1 MEWDGNSSE
10 TPATDK
16 AGGSVAARKYNLRR
30 AAIRLIPFTVGS
42 ASPDIAPCLSF
53 EDFSMRFSARAA
65 IAAIAIA
72 TLWTAGPACS
82 QPGLT
87 LPARPD
93 AATDKFASLDK
104 AARRTISV
112 ACSKEADEQG
122 LKGKARGK
130 FRSAC
135 KRDKAAAAAAATP
148 VPAPAPT
155 PEKPK

>member
-1 MEWDGNSSE
+1 
-10 TPATDK
+10 
-16 AGGSVAARKYNLRR
+16 
-30 AAIRLIPFTVGS
+30 
-42 ASPDIAPCLSF
+42 
-53 EDFSMRFSARAA
+53 MRFTARAA

-135 KRDKAAAAAAATP
+135 KRDKAAAAAAAATP